1 LYVGNTTETRLPR
14 HDIAVRLSAE
24 HPREALARDEALL
37 SAVQTDRQIAVRWYT
52 AATPA
57 IVVGLGLR
65 HRLPA
70 IVDLERCRAASLDVL
85 ERRAGGGA
93 VLLDEHMLCGA
104 ICVPLP
110 HPLVTDDLTESY
122 RWLGERVATRLQAL
136 GEPFARRV
144 EVPEARAD
152 IATLRAAAEP
162 VSKLL
167 LATCYGAL
175 SPHEVVLGN
184 GRKVVGF
191 AQVRRRHA
199 ALFQL
204 GILQRDQSGLA
215 DFLRVDEDATRERL
229 RAALRGRTVG
239 LAQSSLEQ
247 LALLFQADQFA

>member
-1 LYVGNTTETRLPR
+1 MYVGNTTETRLPR

-37 SAVQTDRQIAVRWYT
+37 SSVQADRRIAVRWYT
-52 AATPA
+52 AAAPA
-57 IVVGLGLR
+57 IVVGLALR

-70 IVDLERCRAASLDVL
+70 VVDLERCRAAGLDVL

-122 RWLGERVATRLQAL
+122 RWLGEHFASRL
-136 GEPFARRV
+136 GARRV
-144 EVPEARAD
+144 EVAQARAD
-152 IATLRAAAEP
+152 LAALRAAGDR
-162 VSKLL
+162 VSQLL

-184 GRKVVGF
+184 AMKVVGF

-199 ALFQL
+199 ALFQV
-204 GILQRDQSGLA
+204 GILLRDQSGLA
-215 DFLRVDEDATRERL
+215 DFLRIDEDSTRERL
-229 RAALRGRTVG
+229 RAALRERTVG
-239 LAQSSLEQ
+239 LASSSLEQ
-247 LALLFQADQFA
+247 LALLLQPDQLA